1 MDTAR
6 GKRDLGAV
14 YTPANIADFMASLAP
29 PPPGSC
35 WDVLEPA
42 CADAPFLQAFVRQAG
57 KGHRLTGVEFDPD
70 SLSIFQV
77 PQSRHV
83 HADYLLWEPGE
94 RYDLIIGNPPYG
106 IIGAASHYP
115 LHGLLDA
122 KRDYQKRFQTWH
134 GKYNVYGAFIEQSV
148 NLLKEG
154 GQLVF
159 VVPSTWLLLD
169 DFAPLRRFLAERGS
183 LNIYYLG
190 KAFAKIAVVAI
201 VLHFTKGKNCGH
213 LSLYD
218 QTVPAAE
225 ATGCADKT
233 PFGAD
238 DADLFPSPE
247 GGSVRIDRPFRAGAN
262 YTENYRG
269 DLICFHTP
277 ETREFETQSDV
288 TLGEV
293 FKVHFAARSPEYKK
307 SAWVSE
313 TREPG
318 TEAVLTGRNLKP
330 GWIDYDRNYSGLWM
344 KPEHA
349 PKMRSFYGFPHI
361 VVAHTKGAKVVAAYD
376 TRCAA
381 WREDFHLIPRSPV
394 DEEAIVDYLNSL
406 HMQEYVQTLYR
417 DLTPHL
423 TRTQLLRLPLPAKL
437 APHLVVKQPEQ
448 LAFVMDK
455 ARGHA

>member
-1 MDTAR
+1 MDVAR
-6 GKRDLGAV
+6 GKRNLGAV
-14 YTPANIADFMASLAP
+14 YTPTKIADFMASLAP
-29 PPPGSC
+29 APTGSC

-57 KGHRLTGVEFDPD
+57 SGHRLTGVEFDPD
-70 SLSIFQV
+70 SLSVFQV

-83 HADYLLWEPGE
+83 HADYLLWQPGE
-94 RYDLIIGNPPYG
+94 RFDLVIGNPPYG

-115 LHGLLDA
+115 LYGLLDA
-122 KRDYQKRFQTWH
+122 KREYQKRFQTWH

-169 DFAPLRRFLAERGS
+169 DFAPLRQFLAERGS
-183 LNIYYLG
+183 LHIYYLG
-190 KAFAKIAVVAI
+190 KAFAKIAVVAV

-218 QTVPAAE
+218 QEKLQYSA
-225 ATGCADKT
+225 
-233 PFGAD
+233 
-238 DADLFPSPE
+238 
-247 GGSVRIDRPFRAGAN
+247 
-262 YTENYRG
+262 ENYRG

-288 TLGEV
+288 TLGDV
-293 FKVHFAARSPEYKK
+293 FRVHFAARSPEYKK
-307 SAWVSE
+307 SAWVSG
-313 TREPG
+313 TKEPG
-318 TEAVLTGRNLKP
+318 MEAVLTGRNLKP
-330 GWIDYDRNYSGLWM
+330 GWIDYDQNYSGLWM
-344 KPEHA
+344 KPEDA

-381 WREDFHLIPRSPV
+381 WREDFHLIPQSPV
-394 DEEAIVDYLNSL
+394 DEEAIVNYLNSPR
-406 HMQEYVQTLYR
+406 MQEYVQTLYR

-423 TRTQLLRLPLPAKL
+423 TRTQLLRLPLPASL
-437 APHLVVKQPEQ
+437 APKRVMKQFEQ
-448 LAFVMDK
+448 LAFVIDK
-455 ARGHA
+455 ATVHA